1 MSGIRVISNNKGNNK
16 GSNLNM
22 IQIYT
27 YNRAATQTRE
37 VAE

>member
-1 MSGIRVISNNKGNNK
+1 MNEIEVISNNKGNNK
-16 GSNLNM
+16 GNNLKM

-27 YNRAATQTRE
+27 YSNAATQTRE